1 MTNLI
6 ELLRHFDPSAGV
18 WHGLLDATFKATVIL
33 LVAVFAVLAM
43 RRAAPRYR
51 HTVLSIAVFGVL
63 VVPLL
68 SSIMPRYRVPLLP
81 DPDASTA
88 RFVPPASS
96 IVDASSADM
105 NPRIFEPERS
115 PAGEEKRSNIT
126 LAAAV
131 RNDAA
136 EGSTR
141 ALEMGLPQCPM
152 TNDSSPAVYASRLPS
167 TEIQARSVD
176 GRPDLLTI
184 DPVMAAIALWLSG
197 LLLGLAWM
205 LVGTLRVNRWLRNG
219 EAVVDPTAR
228 RVVRQVSQGLGLR
241 QTIRLI
247 ETDAIDSPITW
258 GEMRPIVML
267 PSNWT
272 DWPIERLRIVLL
284 HELTHVRRHDWL
296 VQMGAR
302 LACVVHWFNPLVW
315 FVARRL
321 EEVREL
327 ACDDDVVRIGT
338 RPSTYAETL
347 LDIATRMRRRPMV
360 AAVALNMAA
369 RTRLEGRLVSILGRE
384 SGNHRRGLMLN
395 GALLVVAS
403 TVLVMSAIEPWQN
416 VDHQSM
422 PLLGGTPTG
431 VRSAQAPLI
440 EAFSITDAPAV
451 SDSPARNAIQLAAG
465 IRSWQENFRPAPFE
479 ARTRPT
485 RRSAAVVLAGFTDR
499 LAGGPA
505 TFSAGAPAADHHA
518 SDRLLDRAAKDR
530 QLLWEQATATYANA
544 ERAVRR
550 AVLSGDF
557 DEAMRGVDRSAQVIE
572 SARSFAP
579 NADAVDDYRRR
590 VAALRTYVADEARQ
604 YEEQAVRS
612 KLEEIKQREAVR
624 LAAMSDAKRRVVEE
638 LMTRAVALNGEQ
650 RFDEAMQ
657 VLDQVIAADPNHER
671 AIWLRQLIEDVNQ
684 SRRDRAA
691 VRARHQEGRSL
702 YIDVDEDGIP
712 YGDVIRYP
720 SDWVQKSAR
729 RRSNEE
735 VRESEETRIARSRLR
750 TRAPEIRFDGMTFED
765 VVDRLRTLTGLNI
778 VPNWAA
784 MEAVAVEKDAEVTL
798 TLTDVTFE
806 KTLDLVLSEVGGGE
820 VELGY
825 EIDEGILRIS
835 TKEDLSRRTH
845 FASYDIRDLIVSIPN
860 FKGPDIDISNAGQN
874 QNQTG
879 GIGGGRFIGNGGG
892 SGGIGGGSGG
902 GGAGGGGG
910 SLFEDSGEEDEEQN
924 VDDAIGPLIDLI
936 QQTIEPE
943 SWRAAGGNVGS
954 IGVLNQQLI
963 VTQTSNAHAQL
974 RDL

>member
-1 MTNLI
+1 
-6 ELLRHFDPSAGV
+6 
-18 WHGLLDATFKATVIL
+18 
-33 LVAVFAVLAM
+33 
-43 RRAAPRYR
+43 
-51 HTVLSIAVFGVL
+51 
-63 VVPLL
+63 
-68 SSIMPRYRVPLLP
+68 
-81 DPDASTA
+81 
-88 RFVPPASS
+88 
-96 IVDASSADM
+96 
-105 NPRIFEPERS
+105 
-115 PAGEEKRSNIT
+115 
-126 LAAAV
+126 
-131 RNDAA
+131 
-136 EGSTR
+136 
-141 ALEMGLPQCPM
+141 
-152 TNDSSPAVYASRLPS
+152 
-167 TEIQARSVD
+167 
-176 GRPDLLTI
+176 
-184 DPVMAAIALWLSG
+184 
-197 LLLGLAWM
+197 
-205 LVGTLRVNRWLRNG
+205 
-219 EAVVDPTAR
+219 
-228 RVVRQVSQGLGLR
+228 
-241 QTIRLI
+241 
-247 ETDAIDSPITW
+247 
-258 GEMRPIVML
+258 
-267 PSNWT
+267 
-272 DWPIERLRIVLL
+272 
-284 HELTHVRRHDWL
+284 
-296 VQMGAR
+296 
-302 LACVVHWFNPLVW
+302 
-315 FVARRL
+315 
-321 EEVREL
+321 REL